1 MTQTPYAETHR
12 KKTVQRLEPQMA
24 ENATR
29 GPLCRPHC
37 KGRGW
42 QKSTQSNQ
50 VQQKARSRI
59 FLKRKPKNIC
69 PRKGPLVAF
78 SGSTFAN
85 SCNQAPLRR
94 FLPMPK
100 RMHAFD
106 GFHMPSRTRVFDR
119 LPYTMQK
126 SIGCPSVHFFL
137 ARLRARQTK
146 VLKKKKP
153 TSLETGFQ
161 IQNGARGESRTRT
174 SFDNGF

>member
-37 KGRGW
+37 KRKGW
-42 QKSTQSNQ
+42 QKPTQSNQ

-59 FLKRKPKNIC
+59 FLKRKLKNIC
-69 PRKGPLVAF
+69 PRKGPIVAF
-78 SGSTFAN
+78 PGSTFPN

-100 RMHAFD
+100 RMHAFN
-106 GFHMPSRTRVFDR
+106 GLHMPSRTRVFDR
-119 LPYTMQK
+119 LPYAERNTHFREAPYAAQK
-126 SIGCPSVHFFL
+126 SIDCPSVHFFSWRGYAR
-137 ARLRARQTK
+137 ARLKA
-146 VLKKKKP
+146 
-153 TSLETGFQ
+153 
-161 IQNGARGESRTRT
+161 
-174 SFDNGF
+174 